1 MVVPRADPPVGT
13 RGRPFRDLFFSGIVG
28 RSQVPGLAI
37 VLENGRR
44 EIEAPFFEK
53 TALFE
58 DAVVDTR
65 SGAFVNN
72 DLAGYHVPVHA
83 DIPAV
88 EAIMRD
94 VGRPLGLDLLGAAM
108 LVIAV
113 PLTAM
118 TVRGQ
123 LKFQ

>member
-58 DAVVDTR
+58 DAGERAVQ
-65 SGAFVNN
+65 SGRRG
-72 DLAGYHVPVHA
+72 LK
-83 DIPAV
+83 
-88 EAIMRD
+88 AIES
-94 VGRPLGLDLLGAAM
+94 LLN
-108 LVIAV
+108 
-113 PLTAM
+113 
-118 TVRGQ
+118 
-123 LKFQ
+123 